1 MNWLCSILLSV
12 CLMLFS
18 GRGGAHEL
26 DPGFLD
32 IRELEAGAY
41 SVFWRKPDVRNMPM
55 DIEAQL
61 PPSCTP
67 TMGPV
72 TVSDGSA
79 WQSQWTAL
87 CPAGLQGEV
96 LEIIGLGRQ
105 NTDVLVRFQPME
117 GAASTTRLTATETQF
132 LIPKSQSHLQVGW
145 TYAGLGFEHILEGWD
160 HLLFVFALVL
170 LIRSKRQLVGAI
182 TAFTVAHSITLALA
196 ALGHVSIPGPP
207 VEAIIALSVVFLAI
221 EILKRD
227 EMQLR
232 LSERAPWVV
241 AFVFG
246 LLHGLGFAG
255 ALQDIGLPQVDVALA
270 LLAFNVGVEAG
281 QLAFVGVILTVS
293 SGMKLLLKAM
303 NLLSYQLV
311 SRVNLVSGYAIGGIA
326 TFWLA
331 ERIYGF

>member
-1 MNWLCSILLSV
+1 MSWLRYLLFSV
-12 CLMLFS
+12 CLLVFS
-18 GRGGAHEL
+18 QQGDAHEL
-26 DPGFLD
+26 DPGYLD
-32 IRELEAGAY
+32 IRETEAGVF
-41 SVFWRKPDVRNMPM
+41 SVFWRKPDVRNVPM
-55 DIEAQL
+55 DIHVQL
-61 PPSCTP
+61 PTSCTP
-67 TMGPV
+67 STGPV
-72 TVSDGSA
+72 PVSDGAA
-79 WQSQWTAL
+79 WHSQWTAL

-96 LEIIGLGRQ
+96 IEIVGLSRQ
-105 NTDVLVRFQPME
+105 NTDVLVRFQPVE
-117 GAASTTRLTATETQF
+117 GAPSTSRLTATQPQF
-132 LIPKSQSHLQVGW
+132 AIPISQSHLQVGW
-145 TYAGLGFEHILEGWD
+145 TYAVLGFEHILEGWD

-170 LIRSKRQLVGAI
+170 LIRSKGRLVGAI

-227 EMQLR
+227 DMHLR

-241 AFVFG
+241 AFCFG

-255 ALQDIGLPQVDVALA
+255 ALQDIGLPDVDIALA
-270 LLAFNVGVEAG
+270 LLTFNLGVEAG
-281 QLAFVGVILTVS
+281 QLVFVAVILFLNFGLKT
-293 SGMKLLLKAM
+293 LLKTM

-311 SRVNLVSGYAIGGIA
+311 SRANAVAGYTIGGIA